1 MKNGV
6 GSGWLIFGIIF
17 LIVCVYAGY
26 YIFLY
31 VGYEFAAS
39 DGSLAGVRS
48 GTFGDA
54 FGALN
59 ALFSGLAFSGVL
71 ITIILQR
78 KDIREGQQEFAR
90 QKIEDQFYSLLRFQQ
105 DVVSKFD
112 LQKTI
117 TNERGGGRQLVT
129 VGRDCFKAWVKM
141 LREMYVDSEEVDTS
155 QRIKASYRD
164 LWRKH
169 QGDLGLYYRSLYS
182 VFRYVSESDY
192 TEKKKL
198 ANVARSLLSDFE
210 LVILFYNCVASS
222 GGERF
227 KAYAC
232 EFALFDNLDV
242 GLLLNMDDVVMLDKE
257 AFGDNQEALSA
268 F

>member
-90 QKIEDQFYSLLRFQQ
+90 QKTEDQFYSLLRFQQ

-129 VGRDCFKAWVKM
+129 
-141 LREMYVDSEEVDTS
+141 
-155 QRIKASYRD
+155 
-164 LWRKH
+164 
-169 QGDLGLYYRSLYS
+169 
-182 VFRYVSESDY
+182 
-192 TEKKKL
+192 
-198 ANVARSLLSDFE
+198 
-210 LVILFYNCVASS
+210 
-222 GGERF
+222 
-227 KAYAC
+227 
-232 EFALFDNLDV
+232 
-242 GLLLNMDDVVMLDKE
+242 
-257 AFGDNQEALSA
+257 
-268 F
+268 